1 MSIKIEKT
9 KNTNELKLEFTVEAK
24 LFEDAMK
31 KVYNKNAKYFSIPG
45 FRKGKVPYNIIE
57 KHYGKEMFY
66 EDAFNELIP
75 EIYDREIKEN
85 NIQAVNSPKID
96 VVQME
101 KGKDLI
107 FTAIVQTKPEV
118 KLGQYKGIEINK
130 IEYNVSEEDV
140 EKEIEKMAE
149 QNARLISIED
159 RPVEEKDIVYIDF
172 EGSIDGIPFDGGKA
186 KNYELVIGS
195 HKFVEGFEEQIIGMK
210 IEEEREIKVKFP
222 DDYISEEIEGKEAI
236 FKVKLNEI
244 KKKELPKIDD
254 EFAKDVSEFDTLKEL
269 KKDVK
274 EKIKEKNNERAQRET
289 NEAVTKAVASNT
301 EIDIPSGMIEI
312 EVNRRI
318 EELKTNLQ
326 YSGLSLSQ
334 YLEIVK
340 KTEGDLKKEY
350 KESST
355 EAIKVNLILEA
366 IAKEEKL
373 EPNSEDV
380 ENKLTELSKTYA
392 KTVEELKQ
400 NEELINYINNSLKL
414 EKAVEFIVK
423 NAIIK

>member
-9 KNTNELKLEFTVEAK
+9 KNTNELKLEFTIEAK

-45 FRKGKVPYNIIE
+45 FRKGKAPYNIIE
-57 KHYGKEMFY
+57 KQYGKEMFY
-66 EDAFNELIP
+66 EDAFNELVP

-85 NIQAVNSPKID
+85 NIQAVSSPKID

-101 KGKDLI
+101 KGKDLV
-107 FTAIVQTKPEV
+107 FTAIVQIKPEV

-130 IEYNVSEEDV
+130 IEYNVSDEDI

-149 QNARLISIED
+149 QNSRLISIED
-159 RPVEEKDIVYIDF
+159 RTVEEKDIVYIDF

-186 KNYELVIGS
+186 ENYELVIGS
-195 HKFVEGFEEQIIGMK
+195 HKFVEGFEAQIVGMK
-210 IEEEREIKVKFP
+210 IGEEREIKVKFP

-274 EKIKEKNNERAQRET
+274 EKLIKKNNERAEKET
-289 NEAVTKAVASNT
+289 NEAVTKAVASKT
-301 EIDIPSGMIEI
+301 EIDIPSGMIET

-326 YSGLSLSQ
+326 YSGISLSQ

-355 EAIKVNLILEA
+355 EAIKVNLVLEA

-373 EPNSEDV
+373 EPNPEDV
-380 ENKLTELSKTYA
+380 ENKLTEL
-392 KTVEELKQ
+392 
-400 NEELINYINNSLKL
+400 
-414 EKAVEFIVK
+414 
-423 NAIIK
+423 